1 MKEPGINGSHSAK
14 SVSISKCKISRLS
27 FKEIAKSA
35 GWSNEETFAEF
46 YDRPI
51 QKDFL
56 NYSCR
61 LNFLFK
67 EFKLTFT
74 RKCYFNF

>member
-61 LNFLFK
+61 
-67 EFKLTFT
+67 
-74 RKCYFNF
+74 